1 MRSVFK
7 SLFVAIFTLALAVL
21 ALWVG
26 LSVSFVEDGGFWLV
40 GLSVLMAVVST
51 IQWVMPHWEE
61 THNTRV
67 EGVGGWMILS
77 SLWIPMLV
85 VGLGIASQL
94 AGRWDVE
101 EWANWLLPIA
111 ASIPVG
117 ACLIYI
123 VINLFRLWE
132 EARREA
138 VEAGAVKY
146 GPPEVIMK
154 EYKFSCPK
162 CGWVSYWL
170 VPENA
175 TVLPSEEECENCWS
189 NRGSSY

>member
-1 MRSVFK
+1 MRSM
-7 SLFVAIFTLALAVL
+7 FVSIIVASCTLALSVL
-21 ALWVG
+21 ALWGG
-26 LSVSFVEDGGFWLV
+26 LSVEFVGDGGFWLV
-40 GLSVLMAVVST
+40 GLAVLLAVAST
-51 IQWVMPHWEE
+51 VQWVMPHWEE
-61 THNTRV
+61 THRGLKV

-101 EWANWLLPIA
+101 EWANWMLPYA
-111 ASIPVG
+111 ALIPIG
-117 ACLIYI
+117 ACVLYF

-146 GPPEVIMK
+146 GPKEVIMK
-154 EYKFSCPK
+154 EYKAVCPH
-162 CGWVSYWL
+162 CERVSYWL
-170 VPENA
+170 VPENT
-175 TVLPSEEECENCWS
+175 TVLPREECEDCWS
-189 NRGSSY
+189 NRGNSH